1 MSRQNEV
8 DRRHRGWRDLA
19 LAGVAAATVT
29 LLLVAAVALVWL
41 LGRSPSQAPVLAVQ
55 NQVTPTPRS
64 LIFVR
69 NTPTPAATVHA
80 TVPAAVPTATAPVPS
95 ADEEPASEADIAPTP
110 VATPE
115 PPAVS
120 TEPATTPAVAG
131 GDDLVFEAPG
141 RNELEGLAFGS
152 WSVSED
158 TLVNP
163 GSSATAEP
171 WLVLS
176 AVPSAAFA
184 VEAEIRVS
192 GRLESVC
199 DQSFGLTAGSPGA
212 GQVFGGGLLFP
223 CASDTARARLTDV
236 SVWEDGYNADP
247 VLAEETFDPG
257 NEWHTYR
264 FELRGDELR
273 LLVDGADVVSG
284 TVEAPI
290 DASSGDAQ
298 AGLWAQGVELKV
310 RKVSVHLLP
319 PE

>member
-1 MSRQNEV
+1 MSRQNDL

-55 NQVTPTPRS
+55 SQSTPTPRS
-64 LIFVR
+64 LTFVR
-69 NTPTPAATVHA
+69 NTPTPAATVP
-80 TVPAAVPTATAPVPS
+80 TAVPTATVTVPS
-95 ADEEPASEADIAPTP
+95 AVEDSAREADTAPTP

-120 TEPATTPAVAG
+120 TDPATTPTAAG
-131 GDDLVFEAPG
+131 GEDLVFEAPG
-141 RNELEGLAFGS
+141 RNELESLASGS

-158 TLVNP
+158 MLVNP

-176 AVPSAAFA
+176 AVPSADFA

-223 CASDTARARLTDV
+223 CAADTARARLTDV

-290 DASSGDAQ
+290 DTSSGDAQ

-310 RKVSVHLLP
+310 RKVSVHALP
-319 PE
+319 PA